1 MIKFARFLTVGGGA
15 TALHAVAALLYHQL
29 GATPLWSNF
38 LAYLTAFSLS
48 FLGNWRWTF
57 GGDAPAWRS
66 LRRFLIVSVSCFAV
80 NHSIVFL
87 ITGPLALPLWVAL
100 IPVVMVSPAI
110 AFMCGKHWAFRP
122 SAA

>member
-15 TALHAVAALLYHQL
+15 TALHAVSALFYYAL

-57 GGDAPAWRS
+57 EGRAPAWRS
-66 LRRFLIVSVSCFAV
+66 LRRFLLVSVSCFSV

-87 ITGPLALPLWVAL
+87 ITGPLDLPLWVAL

-110 AFMCGKHWAFRP
+110 AFLCGKHWAFRP
-122 SAA
+122 IAA